1 MKICIVCPRLCH
13 GGAERVAVCLANGFK
28 GKGYQ
33 VTFLTDLYEEQTY
46 VLNSAVVIK
55 NMVARPHPKM
65 IKWLGAI
72 FILRKWLK
80 KERPD
85 VIIGIMSLCSL
96 IAWIASVGL
105 KIPVIATDHD
115 SYEKPL
121 SAPMSL
127 WGRIFKFHLC
137 KLFQC
142 VTVLT
147 EADKKVINGR
157 LKNVEVMPNP
167 LAVEP
172 VVDVPPKKKI
182 VLAAGRVD
190 NWYVKGF
197 DLLIKAWGSL
207 MKNEK
212 FRMKNSEWRLQIAG
226 VWRSQKTKDYLDS
239 IAKEYG
245 VFDNIDYLGFV
256 EDMKS
261 LYQEASVF
269 VLSSRY
275 EGFGLVLIEA
285 MSQGCACV
293 ACDYKGRQSEIITSE
308 EEGLL
313 CEIDNVDVLAKAIK
327 ETMED
332 EQYRKMVQK
341 NAIIRSN
348 YYDMNNT
355 MERWEE
361 LLRRVCIS

>member
-1 MKICIVCPRLCH
+1 MNICIVCPRLCH
-13 GGAERVAVCLANGFK
+13 GGAERVAVSLANGFADK
-28 GKGYQ
+28 GNQ
-33 VTFLTDLYEEQTY
+33 VSFLTDLYEEQTY
-46 VLNSAVVIK
+46 VLNSAVVVK
-55 NMVARPHPKM
+55 NMIARPRPKAF
-65 IKWLGAI
+65 KWLGAI
-72 FILRKWLK
+72 CFLRKWLK
-80 KERPD
+80 RERPD
-85 VIIGIMSLCSL
+85 VVIGIMSLCSL
-96 IAWIASVGL
+96 VAWIASLGL
-105 KIPVIATDHD
+105 KIPVVATEHD
-115 SYEKPL
+115 SFEKPE
-121 SAPMSL
+121 SAPMSK
-127 WGRIFKFHLC
+127 WGKLYKFHLC

-147 EADKKVINGR
+147 EVDRKIINGR
-157 LKNVEVMPNP
+157 LKNVVVMPNP
-167 LAVEP
+167 LAI
-172 VVDVPPKKKI
+172 VPAVSIPFKKKV

-207 MKNEK
+207 MKNED
-212 FRMKNSEWRLQIAG
+212 FIMKNNGWRLQIAG

-256 EDMKS
+256 EDIKS
-261 LYQEASVF
+261 LYKEASVF

-313 CEIDNVDVLAKAIK
+313 CEVDNVDVLAKAIK
-327 ETMED
+327 EIMED

-341 NAIIRSN
+341 NAVIRSN